1 VHLRRLHLH
10 EFRSYPE
17 LTLEFPEG
25 LTAVLGDNGRGKTNL
40 LEAVVYLS
48 VLRSFRGAPAEA
60 LVRRGA
66 ASAVVRGEVVASGR
80 EHLIEAEIVPTGRNR
95 VLVDRQR
102 LRRAADL
109 TATLRVSVF
118 APDDLVLI
126 KGGPSARR
134 DLLDDAV
141 VALDARSAP
150 VRHDWER
157 ALRQRNVLL
166 RQVHGRPDADALF
179 TLDVWDEKAASA
191 GDELGRRRAD
201 LIDRLGPMV
210 TTAYRD
216 VAGAHSEVELRLD
229 APWREP
235 GLRSALAD
243 ARREDLRR
251 GVTTVG
257 PHRDELVVVLDGMVA
272 RTHASQ
278 GEQRSLALGLRL
290 AIHRLLAEV
299 HDETPVLLLDDVFS
313 ELDERRSAALL
324 RALPSGQ
331 TLISSAVGLPAGVRA
346 DAVVT
351 VGGDGS
357 AALTADVGS

>member
-17 LTLEFPEG
+17 LSLEFPNG

-48 VLRSFRGAPAEA
+48 LLRSFRGAPADA

-66 ASAVVRGEVVASGR
+66 GTAVVRGEVVTGGR
-80 EHLIEAEIVPTGRNR
+80 EHLIEAEIVPAGRNR

-102 LRRAADL
+102 LRRSADL
-109 TATLRVSVF
+109 PATFRVSVF
-118 APDDLVLI
+118 APDDLVLV
-126 KGGPSARR
+126 KGGPGSRR

-141 VALDARSAP
+141 VALDPRAAP
-150 VRHDWER
+150 VRHDWDR

-166 RQVHGRPDADALF
+166 RQVQGRPDADALF
-179 TLDVWDEKAASA
+179 TLDVWDEKAAAA
-191 GDELGRRRAD
+191 GDELARRRQD
-201 LIDRLGPMV
+201 LVDRLGPV
-210 TTAYRD
+210 ATGAYCD
-216 VAGAHSEVELRLD
+216 VAGAGSSVELRLD
-229 APWREP
+229 ASWRAV
-235 GLRSALAD
+235 GLRAALAE
-243 ARREDLRR
+243 ARRDDLRR

-257 PHRDELVVVLDGMVA
+257 PHRDELIVLLDGMPA

-278 GEQRSLALGLRL
+278 GEQRSLALALRL
-290 AIHRLLAEV
+290 AVHRLLTEV
-299 HDETPVLLLDDVFS
+299 HDEAPVLLLDDVFS

-324 RALPSGQ
+324 GALPPGQ
-331 TLISSAVGLPAGVRA
+331 TLISSAVGLPPGVSA
-346 DAVVT
+346 DAVVS

-357 AALTADVGS
+357 AVAESGVGA